1 MSSFREMGYLPE
13 ALVSYLSILGW
24 GAEDGKTET
33 LTAAELVQAFSLE
46 RVVATPAIFDYE
58 KLNSMNRHYMKQAPP
73 GRLAALCW
81 DFFGGLLPEKEE
93 ASDAVLVW
101 FFHVIGLFVPS
112 VSHLDEIPAKAAFI
126 FHMDPNLARADQ
138 ENAAI
143 LAAGSAQTVL
153 NELANHVRAH
163 AGPISASDFSGWMDE
178 IKEASGVQDNELFD
192 PIRIALTGTHSGPD
206 FDKLIPL
213 IEQGVELNLGIPS
226 VRQRLDAFVGV

>member
-1 MSSFREMGYLPE
+1 M
-13 ALVSYLSILGW
+13 
-24 GAEDGKTET
+24 
-33 LTAAELVQAFSLE
+33 
-46 RVVATPAIFDYE
+46 
-58 KLNSMNRHYMKQAPP
+58 KLAPP

-81 DFFGGLLPEKEE
+81 DYFGGLLPEKEE

-138 ENAAI
+138 ANAEA
-143 LAAGSAQTVL
+143 LAAGSAQAVL
-153 NELANHVRAH
+153 NELANHARAH
-163 AGPISASDFSGWMDE
+163 AGPVSASDFSGWIDQ
-178 IKEASGVQDNELFD
+178 IKEATGVRGDGIYH
-192 PIRIALTGTHSGPD
+192 PIRIALTGTQSGPD

-226 VRQRLDAFVGV
+226 VRERLDAFIGV